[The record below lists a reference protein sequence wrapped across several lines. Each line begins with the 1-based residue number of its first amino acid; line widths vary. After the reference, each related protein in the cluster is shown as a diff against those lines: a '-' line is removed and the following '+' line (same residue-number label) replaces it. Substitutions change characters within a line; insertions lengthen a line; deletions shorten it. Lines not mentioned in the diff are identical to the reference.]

1 MKTGKRHKLIWWLE
15 LSAGIFLCFFSV
27 FLVSFGCASTR
38 NLMRQEIAN
47 RSEILKLNV
56 EYVNQSLESLESYLY
71 DVYNDSEEI
80 VRLETG
86 GTATET
92 FMAKQNMVSSLS
104 RILGRSDSLQF
115 LFFYVPQNEEKTFIR
130 VTPGNGKVL
139 LDDALERK
147 IKEYISI
154 RLESGRVSGRGYMLV
169 REDGEGF
176 LIRFYKVR
184 SSYIGMCISGDTV
197 LKPLEELTADG
208 SCLAFICDLDGSVIS
223 APGEFQGKIDLNKS
237 GSFVRIDRG
246 KYLQLTYLSAAGDFY
261 IGTWTRSIALTNQMQ
276 VIRSLIFAFIGV
288 FLLFMVIFTVTVQRA
303 LYRPIQQM
311 DTAMEKVGDGE
322 WDYVVKSSS
331 VVAEYDSM
339 LRNFNE
345 MVSEIKN
352 LKIDNYE
359 KKLDIQRSYL
369 QYLQMQVNPHFY
381 LNALNIIY
389 SLAQVKNYGMIQEM
403 TMSLVEYSRYM
414 FRSPKSLV
422 TVQQE
427 MEHVENYMKIQRL
440 RFPERIEFLA
450 DISSEVE
457 DALIPPFVIQS
468 FVENSI
474 KYAIDFE
481 QHNLCSIRGTVI
493 ESHEE
498 LFVMIEVRDNGKG
511 YQEEVLELLQSEDWA
526 DGSGKY
532 VGIRNVRQRLRLVFG
547 EKAKLILKNEEG
559 AVAIIM
565 IPLLWQEDEADGEV

>member
-1 MKTGKRHKLIWWLE
+1 
-15 LSAGIFLCFFSV
+15 
-27 FLVSFGCASTR
+27 
-38 NLMRQEIAN
+38 
-47 RSEILKLNV
+47 
-56 EYVNQSLESLESYLY
+56 
-71 DVYNDSEEI
+71 
-80 VRLETG
+80 
-86 GTATET
+86 
-92 FMAKQNMVSSLS
+92 
-104 RILGRSDSLQF
+104 
-115 LFFYVPQNEEKTFIR
+115 
-130 VTPGNGKVL
+130 
-139 LDDALERK
+139 
-147 IKEYISI
+147 
-154 RLESGRVSGRGYMLV
+154 
-169 REDGEGF
+169 
-176 LIRFYKVR
+176 
-184 SSYIGMCISGDTV
+184 
-197 LKPLEELTADG
+197 
-208 SCLAFICDLDGSVIS
+208 
-223 APGEFQGKIDLNKS
+223 
-237 GSFVRIDRG
+237 
-246 KYLQLTYLSAAGDFY
+246 
-261 IGTWTRSIALTNQMQ
+261 
-276 VIRSLIFAFIGV
+276 
-288 FLLFMVIFTVTVQRA
+288 
-303 LYRPIQQM
+303 
-311 DTAMEKVGDGE
+311 
-322 WDYVVKSSS
+322 
-331 VVAEYDSM
+331 
-339 LRNFNE
+339 
-345 MVSEIKN
+345 
-352 LKIDNYE
+352 
-359 KKLDIQRSYL
+359 
-369 QYLQMQVNPHFY
+369 
-381 LNALNIIY
+381 
-389 SLAQVKNYGMIQEM
+389 
-403 TMSLVEYSRYM
+403 MSLVEYSRYM